1 MSENEKKAE
10 TTKPYIVRD
19 ANGVEYLIPTYPAT
33 FRALMDDKD
42 TIRDLL
48 NSLLELDRDHEIV
61 DLTYEFEKYIDVFMP
76 GDEPM
81 KLDVWV
87 TTKDKR
93 FMDIELQNRQNPF
106 FGDRMRLYNAYQTLR
121 GKHDYNKSEQFVAFT
136 EYEKKVHYYEVPE
149 TVSIWLCGFSILEP
163 RNTYKDTWMLYSK
176 YDVNQRDKNA
186 VEPLPLFSKN
196 KYIVVD
202 LIKFA
207 KLHKGVNSHE
217 DFWLQLLCEGPLGV
231 PETEDPLF
239 LNALNRLRLSNA
251 KPELLKS
258 MEEYMFDEKHVYEAI
273 MAETYLKGEAKGR
286 ADGIEQGIEQGVQQ
300 ERVKNETENAAR
312 DKKIAE
318 YLRSI
323 GVSAEGVAT
332 ALSIK

>member
-1 MSENEKKAE
+1 
-10 TTKPYIVRD
+10 
-19 ANGVEYLIPTYPAT
+19 
-33 FRALMDDKD
+33 
-42 TIRDLL
+42 
-48 NSLLELDRDHEIV
+48 
-61 DLTYEFEKYIDVFMP
+61 
-76 GDEPM
+76 
-81 KLDVWV
+81 
-87 TTKDKR
+87 
-93 FMDIELQNRQNPF
+93 
-106 FGDRMRLYNAYQTLR
+106 
-121 GKHDYNKSEQFVAFT
+121 
-136 EYEKKVHYYEVPE
+136 
-149 TVSIWLCGFSILEP
+149 
-163 RNTYKDTWMLYSK
+163 MLYSK
-176 YDVNQRDKNA
+176 YDVNRRDKNT

-196 KYIVVD
+196 KYIIVD
-202 LIKFA
+202 LLKFA
-207 KLHKGVNSHE
+207 KLHKGVNNHE

-239 LNALNRLRLSNA
+239 LNALDRLRVSNA

-286 ADGIEQGIEQGVQQ
+286 ADGIEQGVQQ
-300 ERVKNETENAAR
+300 EREKNEVENAAR

>member
-1 MSENEKKAE
+1 
-10 TTKPYIVRD
+10 
-19 ANGVEYLIPTYPAT
+19 
-33 FRALMDDKD
+33 
-42 TIRDLL
+42 
-48 NSLLELDRDHEIV
+48 
-61 DLTYEFEKYIDVFMP
+61 
-76 GDEPM
+76 
-81 KLDVWV
+81 
-87 TTKDKR
+87 
-93 FMDIELQNRQNPF
+93 
-106 FGDRMRLYNAYQTLR
+106 
-121 GKHDYNKSEQFVAFT
+121 
-136 EYEKKVHYYEVPE
+136 
-149 TVSIWLCGFSILEP
+149 
-163 RNTYKDTWMLYSK
+163 MLYSK

-217 DFWLQLLCEGPLGV
+217 DFWLQLLCEGPLSV
-231 PETEDPLF
+231 PETENPLF
-239 LNALNRLRLSNA
+239 LNALDRLRVSNA

-286 ADGIEQGIEQGVQQ
+286 ADGIEQGFEQGVQQ
-300 ERVKNETENAAR
+300 EREKNETENAAR